1 MKGNF
6 VQEKDEQY
14 RRECHANG
22 DIDRV
27 AAAKCYIS
35 KESFYDWR
43 NRRGLPANGYSKLA
57 RRV

>member
-6 VQEKDEQY
+6 VQALDEKY

-35 KESFYDWR
+35 KESFCDWR
-43 NRRGLPANGYSKLA
+43 NRRGLKPNGL

>member
-6 VQEKDEQY
+6 VQALDEKY

-27 AAAKCYIS
+27 AAEKCYIS
-35 KESFYDWR
+35 ADSFRGWR
-43 NRRGLPANGYSKLA
+43 NRRGLPANGYSKLTG
-57 RRV
+57 RV